1 LNQLK
6 DIIMKKV
13 VFVLITLCA
22 VSFSV
27 KSNTEDLTK
36 AIQVVPSQTI
46 VQEYGGTIPILVL
59 KPRPPKEKG

>member
-1 LNQLK
+1 
-6 DIIMKKV
+6 MKKV

-36 AIQVVPSQTI
+36 AIQVDSDQTI
-46 VQEYGGTIPILVL
+46 VQEYGGIIPPIVL
-59 KPRPPKEKG
+59 RPRFPK